1 MNPNLNQETDKNI
14 LTPIMRKALTLLI
27 PLLSL
32 ACGDTLDDLK
42 SLDNIE
48 IPIIT
53 SATIQKGTTLESV
66 LGGFPQL
73 DAFTRVDLSQQ
84 QAFSD
89 TGYSSDSVD
98 KVTLKTLTM
107 KVTAPD
113 NENADLSFLGAM
125 RFYVQANDLP
135 RLEMASAMPP
145 QGGEREISFETVDDD
160 LKSYLLEGDGE
171 ITIELDDAR
180 RPEVD
185 TTIEIKVIFDVDIN
199 LI

>member
-1 MNPNLNQETDKNI
+1 MNLNLNQSTDQSKVI
-14 LTPIMRKALTLLI
+14 PVVRKALTLFI
-27 PLLSL
+27 TLLSL

-48 IPIIT
+48 VPIIT

-107 KVTAPD
+107 KITAPD

-135 RLEMASAMPP
+135 RLEMASAAPP
-145 QGGEREISFETVDDD
+145 QSGEREITFETIDDD
-160 LKSYLLEGDGE
+160 LKSKEYDNRFIPL
-171 ITIELDDAR
+171 
-180 RPEVD
+180 V
-185 TTIEIKVIFDVDIN
+185 
-199 LI
+199 

>member
-1 MNPNLNQETDKNI
+1 MNINLNRNTDKI
-14 LTPIMRKALTLLI
+14 MVKSMMRKALTLLI
-27 PLLSL
+27 TLLSL

-48 IPIIT
+48 VPIIT

-89 TGYSSDSVD
+89 TGYSIDDVD
-98 KVTLKTLTM
+98 EVTLKELTM
-107 KVTAPD
+107 KITAPD

-135 RLEMASAMPP
+135 RLEMANATPP
-145 QGGEREISFETVDDD
+145 QSGDREIRFKTVDDD
-160 LKSYLLEGDGE
+160 LKSYLLDGGGE
-171 ITIELDDAR
+171 IIIELDDAR

>member
-1 MNPNLNQETDKNI
+1 MNINLNRNTDKI
-14 LTPIMRKALTLLI
+14 MVKSMMRKALTLLI
-27 PLLSL
+27 TLLSL

-48 IPIIT
+48 VPIIT

-89 TGYSSDSVD
+89 TGYSIDDVD
-98 KVTLKTLTM
+98 EVTLKELTM
-107 KVTAPD
+107 KITAPD

-135 RLEMASAMPP
+135 RLEMASATPP
-145 QGGEREISFETVDDD
+145 QSGDREIRFETVDDD
-160 LKSYLLEGDGE
+160 LKSYLLDGGGE
-171 ITIELDDAR
+171 IIIELDDAR

>member
-1 MNPNLNQETDKNI
+1 MNINLNRNTDKI
-14 LTPIMRKALTLLI
+14 MVKSIMRKALTLLI
-27 PLLSL
+27 TLLSL

-48 IPIIT
+48 VPIIT

-89 TGYSSDSVD
+89 TGYSIDDVD
-98 KVTLKTLTM
+98 EVTLKELTM
-107 KVTAPD
+107 KITAPD

-135 RLEMASAMPP
+135 RLEMASATPP
-145 QGGEREISFETVDDD
+145 QSGDREIRFETVDDD
-160 LKSYLLEGDGE
+160 LKSYLLDGGGE
-171 ITIELDDAR
+171 IIIELDDAR

>member
-1 MNPNLNQETDKNI
+1 MNINLNRNTDKI
-14 LTPIMRKALTLLI
+14 MVKSMMRKALTLLI
-27 PLLSL
+27 TLLSL
-32 ACGDTLDDLK
+32 ACGDTLDDLQ

-48 IPIIT
+48 VPIIT

-89 TGYSSDSVD
+89 TGYSIDDVD
-98 KVTLKTLTM
+98 EVTLKELTM
-107 KVTAPD
+107 KITAPD

-135 RLEMASAMPP
+135 RLEMASATPP
-145 QGGEREISFETVDDD
+145 QSGDREIRFETVDDD
-160 LKSYLLEGDGE
+160 LKSYLLDGGGE
-171 ITIELDDAR
+171 IIIELDDAR

>member
-1 MNPNLNQETDKNI
+1 MNPNLNQDTDKNMVI
-14 LTPIMRKALTLLI
+14 PVIRKVLTLLI
-27 PLLSL
+27 TLLSL

-48 IPIIT
+48 VPIIT

-84 QAFSD
+84 QAFAD
-89 TGYSSDSVD
+89 TGYSSDNVD
-98 KVTLKTLTM
+98 QITLKTLTM
-107 KVTAPD
+107 KITAPD

-125 RFYVQANDLP
+125 RFYVQANNLP

-145 QGGEREISFETVDDD
+145 QSGEREITFETVDDD
-160 LKSYLLEGDGE
+160 LKSYLLEGGGE

>member
-1 MNPNLNQETDKNI
+1 MNTTLNLNTSKN
-14 LTPIMRKALTLLI
+14 LWNFLLPISVFLI
-27 PLLSL
+27 SL
-32 ACGDTLDDLK
+32 FSFACGDTLKDLE

-48 IPIIT
+48 VPITT
-53 SATIQKGTTLESV
+53 STTIQKGSMLESV

-89 TGYSSDSVD
+89 TGYSSDDVD
-98 KVTLKTLTM
+98 KITLKALTM
-107 KVTAPD
+107 KITAPD

-125 RFYVQANDLP
+125 RFYIQANDLP
-135 RLEMASAMPP
+135 KLEMATAMPP
-145 QGGEREISFETVDDD
+145 QSGDREISFETIDDD
-160 LKSYLLEGDGE
+160 LKNYLLEGGGE
-171 ITIELDDAR
+171 ITIEIDDSR

-199 LI
+199 VL